1 MLIPVVVNRRLTLI
15 KCYWQWLIKFCL
27 CCSMSAACAAKWQVC
42 LDENPWP
49 PYNYP
54 MTNDT
59 KKLTGYTIELVTQ
72 ILTHLELD
80 YEFVRL
86 PWSDVHHRAK
96 NYLPNLTCDLVL
108 DVSLTPEREMYLY
121 FSQPLYQLKYSLVY
135 DSRHIKPFKINNSSI
150 KHHKFCG
157 VTGYNYGILADLLT
171 IQRLPTIQSVLDSLN
186 SQCDFF
192 IIEAAILQN
201 AIKKQL
207 YAFNNMECINLQG
220 TTKNYRLG
228 VAKKT
233 PQSFAYVT
241 AIDRHINLLR
251 RQGVL
256 NQLAESYSLEVKNCQ
271 GNMSLNSLR

>member
-1 MLIPVVVNRRLTLI
+1 MLTPVVVNRRLTLI
-15 KCYWQWLIKFCL
+15 KRYWQWLIKLCL
-27 CCSMSAACAAKWQVC
+27 CCGMSAAYAAKWQVC
-42 LDENPWP
+42 LDESPWP

-54 MTNDT
+54 MANDT

-86 PWSDVHHRAK
+86 PWSDVHRRAK
-96 NYLPNLTCDLVL
+96 DYRPNLTCDLVL

-135 DSRHIKPFKINNSSI
+135 DSRHIKPLKINNSSI

-157 VTGYNYGILADLLT
+157 VIGYNYGVLAELLT

-186 SQCDFF
+186 NQCDFF

-220 TTKNYRLG
+220 TTKSYRLG

-233 PQSFAYVT
+233 PQSLAYVT
-241 AIDRHINLLR
+241 AIDRHVNLLR

-256 NQLAESYSLEVKNCQ
+256 SQLAEKYSLDVKNCQ